1 MFSYKCCQRLAE
13 DRWCKVA
20 FTNKLRNNMGSS
32 LKQKVTDY
40 FHFVDT
46 EDLEAILKLITSDCL
61 FTVETHGIKLTGSEE
76 ISAMFIRLW
85 SNHQWVKHDQF
96 RWIEEASGENIAVRF
111 RVTNKLNGG
120 GIVNKSNCNFF
131 TVRDGLFSEI
141 RVYMAG
147 ENTLN
152 KDDD

>member
-1 MFSYKCCQRLAE
+1 MLKLKFTATLPP
-13 DRWCKVA
+13 V
-20 FTNKLRNNMGSS
+20 FTNKQRIQSPEAN
-32 LKQKVTDY
+32 
-40 FHFVDT
+40 
-46 EDLEAILKLITSDCL
+46 LEVKTTMRIPTVKIVLSHTSDCL

-76 ISAMFIRLW
+76 ISSMFRRLW
-85 SNHQWVKHDQF
+85 ANHQWVKHDQF
-96 RWIEEASGENIAVRF
+96 CWVEEASSEDIAVRF

>member
-1 MFSYKCCQRLAE
+1 
-13 DRWCKVA
+13 
-20 FTNKLRNNMGSS
+20 
-32 LKQKVTDY
+32 
-40 FHFVDT
+40 
-46 EDLEAILKLITSDCL
+46 
-61 FTVETHGIKLTGSEE
+61 
-76 ISAMFIRLW
+76 
-85 SNHQWVKHDQF
+85 
-96 RWIEEASGENIAVRF
+96 VRF

>member
-1 MFSYKCCQRLAE
+1 
-13 DRWCKVA
+13 
-20 FTNKLRNNMGSS
+20 MGSS

-76 ISAMFIRLW
+76 ISSMFRRLW
-85 SNHQWVKHDQF
+85 ANHQWVKHDQF
-96 RWIEEASGENIAVRF
+96 NWVGGATDDNIAVRF
-111 RVTNKLNGG
+111 MVTNKLNNGE
-120 GIVNKSNCNFF
+120 IVNKSNCNFF
-131 TVRDGLFSEI
+131 TVKQGLFSEI

-152 KDDD
+152 SDD

>member
-1 MFSYKCCQRLAE
+1 
-13 DRWCKVA
+13 
-20 FTNKLRNNMGSS
+20 MGSS

-61 FTVETHGIKLTGSEE
+61 FTVETHGIKLTGCEE
-76 ISAMFIRLW
+76 ISAMFRRLW

-96 RWIEEASGENIAVRF
+96 DWIEEASGENIAVRF
-111 RVTNKLNGG
+111 KVTNKLNGG

>member
-1 MFSYKCCQRLAE
+1 
-13 DRWCKVA
+13 
-20 FTNKLRNNMGSS
+20 MGSS

-61 FTVETHGIKLTGSEE
+61 FTVETHGIKLTGSE
-76 ISAMFIRLW
+76 
-85 SNHQWVKHDQF
+85 D
-96 RWIEEASGENIAVRF
+96 IAVRF